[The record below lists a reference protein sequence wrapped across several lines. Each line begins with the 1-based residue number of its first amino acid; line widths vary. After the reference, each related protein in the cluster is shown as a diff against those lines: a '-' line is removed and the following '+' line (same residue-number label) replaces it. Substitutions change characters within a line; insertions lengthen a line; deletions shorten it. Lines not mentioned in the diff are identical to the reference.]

1 MGNIINKFENET
13 KTRVNVIDLENLGK
27 SQLQKVVIKDGIF
40 EETDFLKSG
49 NYISFPTEMLCSST
63 KSNFINVYLY
73 LKNELS
79 MVEKL
84 KDEIIKS
91 LYEAYLIL
99 DKDNC
104 VENDNFS
111 EEGFLRKLFI
121 IL

>member
-40 EETDFLKSG
+40 EETDFLKSD

-63 KSNFINVYLY
+63 KSSFINVYLC

-111 EEGFLRKLFI
+111 EEGF
-121 IL
+121 